1 MLIVTITTPDKT
13 SLAFEGCGSLAEV
26 QLSNLKTHVSFQD
39 SPLISLDSL
48 QYLVTNAANTSA
60 ITVTVHP
67 TTYAKL
73 TDTSNTQWHAV
84 LTSAAQKQIT
94 FATT

>member
-1 MLIVTITTPDKT
+1 M
-13 SLAFEGCGSLAEV
+13 FESCAALETV
-26 QLSNLKTHVSFQD
+26 YLRELKVPISFQD
-39 SPLISLDSL
+39 SPLISLASL
-48 QYLVTNAANTSA
+48 QYLVTTAANTSA

-84 LTSAAQKQIT
+84 LTSAAAKNIS